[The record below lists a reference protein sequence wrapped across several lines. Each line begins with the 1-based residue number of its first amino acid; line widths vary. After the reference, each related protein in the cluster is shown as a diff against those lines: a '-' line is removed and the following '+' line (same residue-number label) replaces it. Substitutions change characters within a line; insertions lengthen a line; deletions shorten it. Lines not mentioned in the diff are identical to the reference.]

1 MQCNLIRSNVV
12 PPRFPELQNPLTEAI
27 KKTPLRQFQGKCVNK
42 RTKSPMETEAKKI
55 EMNRARG
62 VGAWSEGKWLKV
74 HLQTIGPTNPDSLP
88 QSVCHGFS
96 ILCPNYPDPDLLVY
110 LRLRLRLYFA
120 HCLLVPRLHLTS
132 VLGPLSSF
140 FFLPVGQSLG
150 EFMLCVCVCV
160 CGTDSRRHFDVLAPQ
175 K

>member
-1 MQCNLIRSNVV
+1 
-12 PPRFPELQNPLTEAI
+12 
-27 KKTPLRQFQGKCVNK
+27 
-42 RTKSPMETEAKKI
+42 METEAKKI

-62 VGAWSEGKWLKV
+62 VGAWSEDKWLKV

-160 CGTDSRRHFDVLAPQ
+160 CVWYRQPQAFRCPCATKMKCSQQDGLQCLFD
-175 K
+175 